1 MTGLKILTKL
11 LKRLIVCL
19 ELVDNLGRAV
29 RTQLVDGLSAS
40 VVYRKKPETTHVSQL
55 IDHTTLDFLK
65 NLSRRNH
72 R

>member
-19 ELVDNLGRAV
+19 ELVDNLGQAV
-29 RTQLVDGLSAS
+29 RTQLDGLSAS
-40 VVYRKKPETTHVSQL
+40 VVHRKNPETTHVSQL

>member
-19 ELVDNLGRAV
+19 ELVDNLARAV

-40 VVYRKKPETTHVSQL
+40 VVHRKNPKQL
-55 IDHTTLDFLK
+55 TFP
-65 NLSRRNH
+65 S
-72 R
+72 